1 MNDTQEPH
9 EHVFETNDETFDR
22 DVFERSKTVP
32 VVVDFWAAWCQPC
45 RMLTPLLVELAQ
57 RHEGRFV
64 LVKANTDEAPRAAA
78 SFNVQAIPAV
88 YGVIDGQIVD
98 FFQGVLP
105 ADQLDSWLERF
116 LLVGRVS
123 ELRRLEESDPAK
135 AAEGYREYLVQSPND
150 STAAVGLARALL
162 AQEQYDESRKLLEEL
177 EQRGFLEPE
186 AQKIKAALDLK
197 QWSKQDVTASRA
209 AFETA
214 PDDPELQLALAR
226 ALAAEESYEQALENC
241 LEIISRHKDQKETS
255 ESARQLMVDIF
266 LVLPDDSELVHTYR
280 RKLSLALY

>member
-1 MNDTQEPH
+1 MNDVEQPH
-9 EHVFETNDETFDR
+9 PHVYETNDETFDR
-22 DVFERSKTVP
+22 EVFERSKTVP

-45 RMLTPLLVELAQ
+45 RMLTPLLVDLAQ
-57 RHEGRFV
+57 RHEGRFA

-88 YGVIDGQIVD
+88 YGVSDGQVVD

-105 ADQLDSWLERF
+105 ADQLESWLEQF
-116 LLVGRVS
+116 LLVGRLA
-123 ELRRLEESDPAK
+123 EYRRLEESDPAK
-135 AAEGYREYLVQSPND
+135 AAEGYREYLATAPND

-162 AQEQYDESRKLLEEL
+162 AEKQYDECRKLLDEL
-177 EQRGFLEPE
+177 EERGFLEPE
-186 AQKIKAALDLK
+186 AQKIKATLELK
-197 QWSKQDVTASRA
+197 GSPGSDVAKSRA
-209 AFETA
+209 AFQTA

-241 LEIISRHKDQKETS
+241 LEIISRHKDEKETS

-266 LVLPDDSELVHTYR
+266 LVLPEDSELVSTYR

>member
-1 MNDTQEPH
+1 MNEAQEPH

-57 RHEGRFV
+57 RHEGRFA

-78 SFNVQAIPAV
+78 SFSVQAIPSV
-88 YGVIDGQIVD
+88 YGVSDGQVVD

-116 LLVGRVS
+116 LLVGRLA

-135 AAEGYREYLVQSPND
+135 AAAGYREYLANAPND

-162 AQEQYDESRKLLEEL
+162 AQKQFDECRKLLDEL
-177 EQRGFLEPE
+177 EERGFLEPE
-186 AQKIKAALDLK
+186 AQKIKASLDLK
-197 QWSKQDVTASRA
+197 GFEDNDVAASRA
-209 AFETA
+209 AFQTA
-214 PDDPELQLALAR
+214 PDDPELQLAFAR
-226 ALAAEESYEQALENC
+226 ALASEGSYEQALENC
-241 LEIISRHKDQKETS
+241 LEIISRHKDKKETA
-255 ESARQLMVDIF
+255 EAARQLMVDVF
-266 LVLPDDSELVHTYR
+266 LVLPEDSELVHTYR